1 MKGQKQSRV
10 MMLERKIE
18 ILGAVMTQMSKE
30 MKNLTDLSIGTL
42 ETIKQMPGYEDALE
56 ALKTS
61 LEKENKT
68 NVE

>member
-18 ILGAVMTQMSKE
+18 ILGAVITQMSKE

-42 ETIKQMPGYEDALE
+42 ETVKQMPGYEDVLE

>member
-18 ILGAVMTQMSKE
+18 ILGAVITQMSKE

-42 ETIKQMPGYEDALE
+42 ETVKQMPGYEDALE

-61 LEKENKT
+61 FEKENKT

>member
-18 ILGAVMTQMSKE
+18 ILGAVITQMSKE

-42 ETIKQMPGYEDALE
+42 ETVKQMPGYEDALE

>member
-18 ILGAVMTQMSKE
+18 ILGAVITQVSKE

-42 ETIKQMPGYEDALE
+42 ETVKQMPGYEDALE

>member
-18 ILGAVMTQMSKE
+18 ILGAVITQVSKE

-56 ALKTS
+56 TLKNS

>member
-18 ILGAVMTQMSKE
+18 ILGAVITQMSKE
-30 MKNLTDLSIGTL
+30 MKNLTDLSTGTL
-42 ETIKQMPGYEDALE
+42 ETVKQMPGYEDALE

>member
-18 ILGAVMTQMSKE
+18 ILGAVITQMSKE